1 MTDKLAFG
9 VEPSNRRYRLRL
21 SRYHALA
28 ETVAGFIKNRAG
40 KTVILDVGVGSGRTL
55 RYLEPTGMSERAD
68 FYGLDID
75 SKRLYGIYGK
85 KRWRLVMADVTKG
98 IPFKDESVDVAIIEQ
113 VLEHI
118 SNPEDALKEMARVL
132 KPGGL
137 LIVGVP
143 IFPAPVEWVRK
154 KVTAYAAKRFG
165 VTRGHVQTF
174 TLKKTTG
181 LMEKTGLFDI
191 SSVNGFRIA
200 SGGILGPLEDLRF
213 WWRLNAFIGKIVPS
227 LCTEIQV
234 TAKKRLPTFP
244 KGLGSRCA
252 KPLQREAEG

>member
-21 SRYHALA
+21 SRYRALA
-28 ETVAGFIKNRAG
+28 ETIAGFIKNKAG

-55 RYLEPTGMSERAD
+55 RYLEPTGMSERAN
-68 FYGLDID
+68 FYGLDTD
-75 SKRLYGIYGK
+75 SKRLDGIYGK
-85 KRWRLVMADVTKG
+85 KKWRLVLADVTKG
-98 IPFKDESVDVAIIEQ
+98 IPFKNKSVDVAIIEQ

-118 SNPEDALKEMARVL
+118 SNPEDALKEIARVL

-154 KVTAYAAKRFG
+154 KVTAYAAKRFDMK
-165 VTRGHVQTF
+165 RGHVQTF

-181 LMEKTGLFDI
+181 LIKTDLFDI
-191 SSVNGFRIA
+191 SSVRGFRIA
-200 SGGILGPLEDLRF
+200 SGGILGPLENLRF
-213 WWRLNAFIGKIVPS
+213 WWRLNAFIGKVVPS

-234 TAKKRLPTFP
+234 TAKKR
-244 KGLGSRCA
+244 K
-252 KPLQREAEG
+252 QHDD

>member
-1 MTDKLAFG
+1 MTDKLAFN

-28 ETVAGFIKNRAG
+28 ETIAGFIKNRAG

-118 SNPEDALKEMARVL
+118 SNPVDALKEMARVL

-143 IFPAPVEWVRK
+143 IFPAPVEWVRE
-154 KVTAYAAKRFG
+154 KVTAYAAKRFDMR
-165 VTRGHVQTF
+165 RGHVQTF
-174 TLKKTTG
+174 TLKKATR
-181 LMEKTGLFDI
+181 LIKTSLFDI
-191 SSVNGFRIA
+191 SSVRGFRIA
-200 SGGILGPLEDLRF
+200 SGGILSPLENLRF
-213 WWRLNAFIGKIVPS
+213 WWRLNAFMGKVVPS
-227 LCTEIQV
+227 LCAEIQI
-234 TAKKRLPTFP
+234 TAKKR
-244 KGLGSRCA
+244 K
-252 KPLQREAEG
+252 QHDD